1 MYAIVPNLSLNV
13 HKNSKSDYFCFLIE
27 CLTLKA
33 PYFTCDSTQ
42 HSMSISEDPR
52 AAVRNQLLSSLLLEE
67 YQRLLPY
74 LETTYLSLWQTLY
87 NVDEP
92 IEYVYFPQ
100 TAMISLLILM
110 ADGTAVEIA
119 TVGKEGMVGVP
130 LLLGEGR
137 FPGKAMAQ
145 VPGIAFRMKAEAFKA
160 EIADHSSMYHLL
172 QRYTQI
178 LFNQVAQTAAC
189 NRLHSLEERFCRW
202 LLTIHD
208 QVGADEFLLTQESL
222 AQMLGVRRAG
232 VNEVARLFQQ
242 KGAIQYSRGKMMIL
256 NRKGLK
262 TNVCECYAKIQ
273 KEFERLSNPLQNSE

>member
-1 MYAIVPNLSLNV
+1 
-13 HKNSKSDYFCFLIE
+13 
-27 CLTLKA
+27 
-33 PYFTCDSTQ
+33 
-42 HSMSISEDPR
+42 MSISEYPR
-52 AAVRNQLLSSLLLEE
+52 AAVRNQLLSGLPLDE
-67 YQRLLPY
+67 YQRILPH
-74 LETTYLSLWQTLY
+74 LETIYLSLWQTLY
-87 NVDEP
+87 NVDDP

-100 TAMISLLILM
+100 NVMISVLILM

-137 FPGKAMAQ
+137 FPAKAVAQ
-145 VPGIAFRMKAEAFKA
+145 VPGIAFRMKAEVFKT
-160 EIADHSSMYHLL
+160 EIALNSSMYQML

-189 NRLHSLEERFCRW
+189 NRFHSLEERFCRW

-208 QVGADEFLLTQESL
+208 QVGTDEFLLTQESL

-232 VNEVARLFQQ
+232 VNQVARLFQQ

-256 NRKGLK
+256 NRTGLEA
-262 TNVCECYAKIQ
+262 NVCKCYTKIQ
-273 KEFERLSNPLQNSE
+273 KEFEGLCCRH

>member
-1 MYAIVPNLSLNV
+1 
-13 HKNSKSDYFCFLIE
+13 
-27 CLTLKA
+27 
-33 PYFTCDSTQ
+33 
-42 HSMSISEDPR
+42 MSISGDAR
-52 AAVRNQLLSSLLLEE
+52 AAVRNQLLSRLPLEE

-74 LETTYLSLWQTLY
+74 LETIYLSLRQTIY

-130 LLLGEGR
+130 LLLGYGR
-137 FPGKAMAQ
+137 FPGQAIAQ
-145 VPGIAFRMKAEAFKA
+145 VPGIAFRMKADVFLC
-160 EIADHSSMYHLL
+160 EIAVNNSMYHLL
-172 QRYTQI
+172 QCYTQT

-189 NRLHSLEERFCRW
+189 NRLHSIEERFCRW

-232 VNEVARLFQQ
+232 VSEVARTFQQ
-242 KGAIQYSRGKMMIL
+242 NGAIQYSRGKMMIL
-256 NRKGLK
+256 NRTGLD
-262 TNVCECYAKIQ
+262 TSVCECYGKIQ
-273 KEFERLSNPLQNSE
+273 QEFERLSNPPQNSE